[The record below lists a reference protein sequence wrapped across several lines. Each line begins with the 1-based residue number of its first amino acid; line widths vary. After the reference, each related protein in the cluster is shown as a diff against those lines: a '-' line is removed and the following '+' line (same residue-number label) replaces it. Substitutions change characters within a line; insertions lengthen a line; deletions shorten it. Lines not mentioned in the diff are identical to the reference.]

1 MYAEIRSEFG
11 FSEEDDRASAKLL
24 SSMLEARGTEAL
36 HDLSA
41 AAAPE
46 TAVLCGGGDSLASDL
61 ELVSE
66 KDWIVAADGATSC
79 VIEGGL
85 MPAIIVTD
93 LDGAVE
99 DQVRTNAL
107 GAVVFVHAHGDNQD
121 ALKKWV
127 PEFPGKVV
135 GTCQCEP
142 VDGVFN
148 FGGFTDG
155 DRAACIIAELGVS
168 NIFLAGFDL
177 ESPSRKPERAVEVKA
192 RKLRWADKVL
202 TMIAEEGTSIRPI
215 ATRR

>member
-1 MYAEIRSEFG
+1 MYTEICSEFG
-11 FSEEDDRASAKLL
+11 FSEQDDRASAELL
-24 SSMLEARGTEAL
+24 SSMLEGRGAQAL
-36 HDLSA
+36 HDLRRA
-41 AAAPE
+41 ATPE

-66 KDWIVAADGATSC
+66 EDWIVAADGATSC

-85 MPAIIVTD
+85 RPAIIVTD

-107 GAVVFVHAHGDNQD
+107 GAAVFVHAHGDNQD
-121 ALKKWV
+121 ALKRWV
-127 PEFPGKVV
+127 PEFSGKVV

-142 VDGVFN
+142 IDGVFN

-155 DRAACIIAELGVS
+155 DRAACIISELGVR

-177 ESPSRKPERAVEVKA
+177 ESPSRKPGRAAEVKA

-202 TMIAEEGTSIRPI
+202 TTIAEEGISICPI
-215 ATRR
+215 AARR